1 MAKVTGGDLH
11 NEFACIQTKQIFPL
25 LVPGSRIHGQP
36 LTMNHKSSICKL
48 VLILDCYW
56 FCPWTYLK
64 HETRLQWSSVWA
76 FTESLGIKN
85 YSVNMMILGFLI
97 TPIWSEMP
105 EPINVD
111 HSVLKGLPLQ
121 FLSIVTKLLKLI
133 LILCPLMERLL
144 HCLSARRLWVW
155 IQASPHSPKTC
166 LSAQALILIWL

>member
-1 MAKVTGGDLH
+1 MKHGCSGALCEH
-11 NEFACIQTKQIFPL
+11 L
-25 LVPGSRIHGQP
+25 LS
-36 LTMNHKSSICKL
+36 
-48 VLILDCYW
+48 
-56 FCPWTYLK
+56 PW
-64 HETRLQWSSVWA
+64 
-76 FTESLGIKN
+76 IKN

-166 LSAQALILIWL
+166 QSAQVVILILQKISNLSRCVPPIAQGHLYLSLKCASELHKQRRMDG

>member
-25 LVPGSRIHGQP
+25 LVLGSRIHGQP

-64 HETRLQWSSVWA
+64 HETRLQWSSLWA

-133 LILCPLMERLL
+133 LILFPLMERLL